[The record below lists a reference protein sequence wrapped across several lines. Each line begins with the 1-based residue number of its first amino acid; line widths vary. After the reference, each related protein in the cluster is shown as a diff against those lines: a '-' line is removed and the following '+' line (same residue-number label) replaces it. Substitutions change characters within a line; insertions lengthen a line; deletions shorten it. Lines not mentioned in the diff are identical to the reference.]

1 MSPRP
6 ADAVGWR
13 RLDDLDD
20 LDEGLE
26 RATIDRASE
35 RVSWR
40 VVRSQTARATSSFA
54 PRLDRSTATS
64 TRRRDR
70 EKGELGIGA
79 FIHSLTRRFIDSIRL
94 DRDGAVNEGED
105 DDDVLAPR
113 EIERD
118 VDVGE
123 RDDERDGDRGRDGGA
138 GGRRARVL
146 VATGGTGVETSGEET
161 RDRGVGKDEE

>member
-1 MSPRP
+1 MVATVRMCKMIKKSRHGAMSPRP

-54 PRLDRSTATS
+54 PRLDRSTATRE
-64 TRRRDR
+64 TRDETTGPRR
-70 EKGELGIGA
+70 ENWELA
-79 FIHSLTRRFIDSIRL
+79 HSFTHALFDSIRL
-94 DRDGAVNEGED
+94 DDDAAEDEGED
-105 DDDVLAPR
+105 DD
-113 EIERD
+113 E
-118 VDVGE
+118 
-123 RDDERDGDRGRDGGA
+123 
-138 GGRRARVL
+138 
-146 VATGGTGVETSGEET
+146 
-161 RDRGVGKDEE
+161 